1 MQPLTTSVRTAL
13 AALIE
18 SLRERVHTSSEIS
31 QVIAEGAAV
40 LFPGAYI
47 SIYLQDPTQG
57 QVVDTLHL
65 GPPWPLGDHDRSWLV
80 RETKER
86 LIKSERSGTI
96 YVSDRGKHLALD
108 SVQQKEDFKHYGGN
122 AREILFQVLI
132 SEDEL
137 ILGVVVIRSWGGA
150 SLADMDQFKLRKSE
164 FSVFSKGVALALE
177 DLYIHQKIESLLIDK
192 RELKLRIQK
201 DEEDLKRRILELT
214 VLYDTSNAL
223 GYSLDYYQIVRLV
236 VESLS
241 KVLNFDI
248 CAIFLLDFVSGG
260 EIVTRINKPLEDV
273 FVNSVQS
280 NVVSAIAPFVRRPID
295 PLQVKL
301 TTELGYRPTRDQV
314 PSKDLM
320 KSFANVPLIFKE
332 EVIGMLNIC
341 STSRNAF
348 PRNEMTFLHTMAN
361 QFASHLGRLKGVKNL
376 EKSKMDSVIKSM
388 SEAVIMTDENG
399 EVEFINPAAK
409 ELLEIPGHGVVSKD
423 ELSARYVELGIDPI
437 YRQSLRTKKSYLN
450 QEVIHRDRIYLVNA
464 TPVMDGAKG
473 RLGTV
478 LVIRDFT
485 EIQKNN
491 RIKTQRLE
499 AISQVNVI
507 IKSITDL
514 DNMLSVLMQF
524 ILNVVNAESG
534 SIQLKDRKKLVTKV
548 HSNFPDKIRREYQFK
563 SGETISE
570 FVSRSADICFIED
583 YHADPRVCPDVKV
596 LIESYVCIPI
606 MVKNDLIGVVSV
618 VRKYGNM
625 NPKITQDDIRTLT
638 TITALSG
645 AAIQNA
651 LLYRETLKKQQIDQE
666 LRIATEIHTK
676 LLPSQVPELDRFL
689 LGAISIPARG
699 LGGDY
704 YDFFKLDDGKIGI
717 CVADIVGKGIAAGLF
732 MAMLKSLLHSQLQ
745 QVVSPKMALKK
756 INEVLFRDP
765 VIDKFV
771 PLFYAVLDPATMIL
785 RYSNAGHEPALRY
798 NGTEFEVLDTEG
810 FPLGALLESEYGEHE
825 IQLSDKDLVVFF
837 TDGIVDARNS
847 KNHSFGVAGVKSVLK
862 KFSDQSAKGIADKL
876 FSHVSQFMKGMSQ
889 PDDITLVV
897 LKADVAHQVQGTEQ
911 PLRVKKMGV
920 TSSTKFIKK
929 VRAEVEKIAL
939 EMGFPEEDIFNIKL
953 AINEAHANVIEHA
966 YGGSD
971 TGDIWFQFMIFSDRL
986 EVVIKDFGHGM
997 GPRTTKGEEYLD
1009 ELEGSGLGVFLIKTV
1024 MDRVRYRRTSKV
1036 GTELWL
1042 TKCLPAKS

>member
-1 MQPLTTSVRTAL
+1 MHPLLPSVQTSLSAL
-13 AALIE
+13 GD
-18 SLRERVHTSSEIS
+18 SLRERVHSCSEIS
-31 QVIAEGAAV
+31 RVIADGAEV
-40 LFPGAYI
+40 LFPGTYI

-57 QVVDTLHL
+57 QIVDTRHV
-65 GPPWPLGDHDRSWLV
+65 GTAWVLGDRDRAWLV
-80 RETKER
+80 QQTKEH
-86 LIKSERSGTI
+86 LIKSERSGII
-96 YVSDRGKHLALD
+96 YIPDRAKYLALD
-108 SVQQKEDFKHYGGN
+108 KLQQREDHDQYGECSK
-122 AREILFQVLI
+122 EILFQVLI

-137 ILGVVVIRSWGGA
+137 ILGIVVIRGWGA
-150 SLADMDQFKLRKSE
+150 TPLSDMAHFDVRKSE
-164 FSVFSKGVALALE
+164 FAVFSKGVALALE

-236 VESLS
+236 VESLA

-260 EIVTRINKPLEDV
+260 EIVTRINKPLEDA

-280 NVVSAIAPFVRRPID
+280 NVVSAIAPFVRRAID

-301 TTELGYRPTRDQV
+301 TTELGYRPSRNQM
-314 PSKDLM
+314 PSKELM

-361 QFASHLGRLKGVKNL
+361 QLASHLGRLKVVKNL

-388 SEAVIMTDENG
+388 SEAVIMTDDAG
-399 EVEFINPAAK
+399 EVEFINPAAR
-409 ELLEIPGHGVVSKD
+409 ELLEIPGDAVVSKE

-437 YRQSLRTKKSYLN
+437 YRQSLRTRKSYLN

-464 TPVMDGAKG
+464 TPVMDGGKE
-473 RLGTV
+473 RVGTV

-534 SIQLKDRKKLVTKV
+534 AIQLKDGKKLVTKV

-570 FVSRSADICFIED
+570 FVSRNADICFIED

-606 MVKNDLIGVVSV
+606 MVKNDLIGVVSI

-638 TITALSG
+638 TITSLSG
-645 AAIQNA
+645 TAIQNA

-676 LLPSQVPELDRFL
+676 LLPLQVPELDYFL
-689 LGAISIPARG
+689 FGAISIPARG

-717 CVADIVGKGIAAGLF
+717 CVADIVGKGIPAGLF
-732 MAMLKSLLHSQLQ
+732 MAMLKSLLHSQLK
-745 QVVSPKMALKK
+745 QVVSPKIALQK

-771 PLFYAVLDPATMIL
+771 PLFYAVLDPATMKL
-785 RYSNAGHEPALRY
+785 RYSNAGHEPALRF

-810 FPLGALLESEYGEHE
+810 FPLGGLLDSEYGEHE
-825 IQLSDKDLVVFF
+825 IQLCDKDVVVFF

-847 KNHSFGVAGVKSVLK
+847 KNHSFGVAGVKAVLK
-862 KFSDQSAKGIADKL
+862 KFSDQSAKGITDKL
-876 FSHVSQFMKGMSQ
+876 FSHVSQFMKGMPQ
-889 PDDITLVV
+889 PDDISIVV
-897 LKADVAHQVQGTEQ
+897 LKTDMAHHVLGTEQ
-911 PLRVKKMGV
+911 PLRVKKMRV

-929 VRAEVEKIAL
+929 VRAEVEQIAID
-939 EMGFPEEDIFNIKL
+939 MGFPEEDIFNIKL

-966 YGGSD
+966 YAGSD
-971 TGDIWFQFMIFSDRL
+971 TGDILFQFMIFSDRL
-986 EVVIKDFGHGM
+986 EVVIKDFGQGM
-997 GPRTTKGEEYLD
+997 GSRTTKGEEYLD

-1036 GTELWL
+1036 GT
-1042 TKCLPAKS
+1042 